1 VNEMA
6 TAKILDLSGSPVGE
20 VELPPVFDEDYRP
33 DLIKKAVLVAQAN
46 RRHPYG
52 PTLYA
57 GMQTS
62 ATGWGSGR
70 GASHVPRIVNGSRAA
85 RIPHS
90 KGGRRAHPPKPET
103 DYSEKVN
110 KREKRMAVRSA
121 IAATCSEDL
130 VITRGHIFMTEE
142 LPIVADNAFEA
153 LSKTKDVVSFFEAIG
168 IYEDVIRAKEGRN
181 IRAGRGK
188 MRGRKYKNKKSVLIV
203 TGERAS
209 VFKAA
214 GNLSGVDI
222 ASVAELNAELL
233 APGTHAGRLTVWTKA
248 AIDQLAAKEGVF
260 E

>member
-1 VNEMA
+1 MA
-6 TAKILDLSGSPVGE
+6 TAKILDLSGKPVGE
-20 VELPPVFDEDYRP
+20 VELPTVFSEDYRP
-33 DLIKKAVLVAQAN
+33 DLIKKAVLAAQAN

-85 RIPHS
+85 RIPHA

-110 KREKRMAVRSA
+110 KKEKRMAVRSA
-121 IAATCSEDL
+121 IAATCNEDL

-142 LPIVADNAFEA
+142 LPIVADNAFEE
-153 LSKTKDVVSFFEAIG
+153 LSKTKDVISFLEAIG
-168 IYEDVIRAKEGRN
+168 VYEDVIRAKEGRT

-188 MRGRKYKNKKSVLIV
+188 MRGRKYKNRKSLLVV
-203 TGERAS
+203 TGPDAA
-209 VFKAA
+209 VAKAA
-214 GNLSGVDI
+214 RNLSGVDI
-222 ASVAELNAELL
+222 ATVADLNAELL

-248 AIDQLAAKEGVF
+248 AIDQLSEKEGVL

>member
-1 VNEMA
+1 MVA
-6 TAKILDLSGSPVGE
+6 AKILDLSGQPVGE
-20 VELPPVFDEDYRP
+20 IELPSVFFEDYRP
-33 DLIKKAVLVAQAN
+33 DLIKKAVLAAQAN

-85 RIPHS
+85 RIPHA
-90 KGGRRAHPPKPET
+90 KGGRAAHPPKPET

-110 KREKRMAVRSA
+110 KKERRLAVRSA

-142 LPIVADNAFEA
+142 LPIVADDAFEN

-168 IYEDVIRAKEGRN
+168 VYEDVMRAKLGRN

-188 MRGRKYKNKKSVLIV
+188 MRGRKYKSRKSLLVV
-203 TGERAS
+203 TGD
-209 VFKAA
+209 VAA
-214 GNLSGVDI
+214 VSCAARNLAGVDI
-222 ASVAELNAELL
+222 ATVSELNAELL
-233 APGTHAGRLTVWTKA
+233 APGTHAGRLTVWTKS
-248 AIDQLAAKEGVF
+248 AIAKLAEKEGVM

>member
-1 VNEMA
+1 MA
-6 TAKILDLSGSPVGE
+6 TAKILDLSGNPVGE
-20 VELPPVFDEDYRP
+20 VELPIVFSEDYRP
-33 DLIKKAVLVAQAN
+33 DLIKKAVLAAQAN

-52 PTLYA
+52 PTLYS

-85 RIPHS
+85 RIPHA

-110 KREKRMAVRSA
+110 KKERRMAVRSA

-130 VITRGHIFMTEE
+130 VISRGHIFLTKE

-168 IYEDVIRAKEGRN
+168 VYEDVVRAKEGRN

-188 MRGRKYKNKKSVLIV
+188 MRGRKYKNKKSLLVV
-203 TGERAS
+203 TGQNAAVS
-209 VFKAA
+209 KAA
-214 GNLSGVDI
+214 RNLSGVDI
-222 ASVAELNAELL
+222 ATVAELNTELL

-248 AIDQLAAKEGVF
+248 AIEELDRKSVV
-260 E
+260 

>member
-1 VNEMA
+1 MVS
-6 TAKILDLSGSPVGE
+6 AKILDLSGKPVGE
-20 VELPPVFDEDYRP
+20 VELPTVFSEDYRP
-33 DLIKKAVLVAQAN
+33 DLIKKAVLAAQAN

-103 DYSEKVN
+103 DYSEKIN
-110 KREKRMAVRSA
+110 KKEKRMAVRSA

-142 LPIVADNAFEA
+142 LPIVAENAFEA
-153 LSKTKDVVSFFEAIG
+153 LSKTKDVISFFEAIG
-168 IYEDVIRAKEGRN
+168 VYDDVIRAKEGRN

-188 MRGRKYKNKKSVLIV
+188 MRGRKYKNRKSLLVV
-203 TGERAS
+203 TGPDAAVS
-209 VFKAA
+209 KAA
-214 GNLSGVDI
+214 RNLSGVDI
-222 ASVAELNAELL
+222 ATVAELNTELL

-248 AIDQLAAKEGVF
+248 AIDQLSEKEGVL

>member
-1 VNEMA
+1 MA
-6 TAKILDLSGSPVGE
+6 TAKILDLSGKPVGE
-20 VELPPVFDEDYRP
+20 VELPTVFSEDYRP
-33 DLIKKAVLVAQAN
+33 DLIKKAVLAAQAN

-103 DYSEKVN
+103 DYSEKIN
-110 KREKRMAVRSA
+110 KKEKRMAVRSA

-142 LPIVADNAFEA
+142 LPIVAENAFEA
-153 LSKTKDVVSFFEAIG
+153 LSKTKDVISFFEAIG
-168 IYEDVIRAKEGRN
+168 VYDDVIRAKEGRN

-188 MRGRKYKNKKSVLIV
+188 MRGRKYKNRKSLLVV
-203 TGERAS
+203 TGPDAAVS
-209 VFKAA
+209 KAA
-214 GNLSGVDI
+214 RNLSGVDI
-222 ASVAELNAELL
+222 ATVAELNTELL

-248 AIDQLAAKEGVF
+248 AIDQLSEKEGVL